1 MDLYEFEGKGLLSQY
16 GIPVPESGII
26 FSPDA
31 EVSMPLPLVLKAQVL
46 TGGRGKAGG
55 VRVCRTDEELER
67 NKHEIFDLSIKGH
80 TVRALLTEKL
90 QPVDRELYL
99 SITMQGVARPTL
111 IASASGGMDIEQVA
125 KETPDKILKMEID
138 IFTGLKQY
146 QKKYAAKVL
155 GVPEAEMIP
164 FLDKL
169 QEMFFD
175 TGAKLIEIN
184 PLGVCEGKLV
194 AMDAKVSLDDN
205 VKSMASAI
213 EEIKEDRKV
222 LYKWEEP
229 FAEPTTITFVPLEGD
244 IGLISDGAGTGMLSL
259 DLITD
264 AGGKVASFCELG
276 GITNADVMYRALQLT
291 LESGIEVKSVIV
303 VLIGG
308 FNRMDQMAEGIV
320 RYMKEHDV
328 KVPVF
333 TRMCGTYEE
342 EGKAMMADA
351 GFTTYYNLMETVQ
364 DAVDAAREV

>member
-16 GIPVPESGII
+16 GIPVPQSGII
-26 FSPDA
+26 FAPDA
-31 EVSMPLPLVLKAQVL
+31 EVSMELPLVLKAQVL

-55 VRVCRTDEELER
+55 VRVCRTPEELEQ
-67 NKHEIFDLSIKGH
+67 NKKEIFDLNIKGH
-80 TVRALLTEKL
+80 TVRALLTECVQNVEK
-90 QPVDRELYL
+90 ELYL
-99 SITMQGVARPTL
+99 SITMQGVSRPTL

-125 KETPDKILKMEID
+125 KETPEKILKMEID
-138 IFTGLKQY
+138 IFTGLKGY

-155 GVPEAEMIP
+155 GVPEAELTP
-164 FLDKL
+164 FLDDL
-169 QEMFFD
+169 QNMFFE

-184 PLGVCEGKLV
+184 PLGVVDGKLV

-205 VKSMASAI
+205 VKSMAGTI

-229 FAEPTTITFVPLEGD
+229 FVEPTTITFVPLEGN

-259 DLITD
+259 DLLTD
-264 AGGKVASFCELG
+264 EGGKVASFCELG

-291 LESGIEVKSVIV
+291 LESGMDIKSVLV

-308 FNRMDQMAEGIV
+308 FNRMDQMAEGII

-328 KVPVF
+328 KIPVF

-342 EGKAMMADA
+342 EGKAMMAEA
-351 GFTTYYNLMETVQ
+351 GLSTYYNLMETVK
-364 DAVDAAREV
+364 DAVEAAREV